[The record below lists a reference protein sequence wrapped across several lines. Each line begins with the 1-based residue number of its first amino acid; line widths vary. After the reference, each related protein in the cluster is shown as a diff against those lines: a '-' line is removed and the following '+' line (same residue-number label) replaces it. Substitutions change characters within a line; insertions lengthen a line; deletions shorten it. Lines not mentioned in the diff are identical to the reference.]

1 MELSQSARLKVPWL
15 VMGIVL
21 ITIPL
26 SLSDTFVSMIQI
38 WMNSRTFTHCFL
50 ILPAVAF
57 LIWLRREPLSKLQPT
72 ASMSGIFLVV
82 AAGLLWILGS
92 LANASIIQNLAA
104 VAFIPLSVWT
114 ILGRRVTR
122 EIAFPLFYLFF
133 MIPFGEFLIPQLMN
147 FTADFT
153 VAAGR
158 LSGVPI
164 YRDGLFMTIPNGS
177 FKVVDA
183 CSGVRILIASLAVG
197 VLFAHLS
204 FDSWSRRILF
214 LASTVVLAMVTNG
227 LRAYIVVMMGHLI
240 SMDAADSHIWLGNL
254 LFGILI
260 IVLLVVGSRFSDKDG
275 GDEIPVHLDTLQY
288 SPSSLRGLLSAAM
301 VILIVTSTPFT
312 ATALQTSIAAQ
323 APPESLKLPVAVG
336 AWTGRSEAQIDWAPV
351 YVGNY
356 TKNFSQYIRGS
367 TAVDVYIITYGY
379 QTQGSELIN
388 SENSIFDP
396 GSWVQV
402 RENAA
407 TTEVSSGQRWDYI
420 ETELLAGDWKRLI
433 RHWYTVNNRPASGQ
447 IQIKLAELK
456 NALLGRPYS
465 SAVIAV
471 STEFVDD
478 VDAAGVIL
486 DEFYAT
492 VLADL
497 SAQPD

>member
-1 MELSQSARLKVPWL
+1 
-15 VMGIVL
+15 
-21 ITIPL
+21 
-26 SLSDTFVSMIQI
+26 
-38 WMNSRTFTHCFL
+38 
-50 ILPAVAF
+50 
-57 LIWLRREPLSKLQPT
+57 
-72 ASMSGIFLVV
+72 
-82 AAGLLWILGS
+82 
-92 LANASIIQNLAA
+92 
-104 VAFIPLSVWT
+104 
-114 ILGRRVTR
+114 
-122 EIAFPLFYLFF
+122 
-133 MIPFGEFLIPQLMN
+133 MIPFGEFLIPHLMN

-153 VAAGR
+153 VAAVR

-177 FKVVDA
+177 FKIVDA
-183 CSGVRILIASLAVG
+183 CSGVRFLIVSLAIG

-204 FDSWSRRILF
+204 FDSWRRRILF
-214 LASTVVLAMVTNG
+214 VVATIVLAILTNG

-240 SMDAADSHIWLGNL
+240 SMDATRDHIWLGNL

-260 IVLLVVGSRFSDKDG
+260 IVLLVVGSRFSDKQAD
-275 GDEIPVHLDTLQY
+275 DAVPVHLDAATV
-288 SPSSLRGLLSAAM
+288 SPSSPRVAVSAGIIVL
-301 VILIVTSTPFT
+301 VIALTPFT
-312 ATALQTSIAAQ
+312 AAALQTSIAAQ
-323 APPESLKLPVAVG
+323 APPESLELPVAVG
-336 AWTGRSEAQIDWAPV
+336 AWTGRSETQIDWAPV

-396 GSWVQV
+396 ERWVQV

-456 NALLGRPYS
+456 NAVLGRPSS

-478 VDAAGVIL
+478 VDAAGGIL